1 MTALKM
7 SVLEDDT
14 AVTVAV
20 AGELDIAGRSLL
32 IAGLRA
38 VLGDDPGHLVID
50 VRGLTFVDA
59 AGLGAL
65 VAVRLRA
72 DRQATVLH
80 LAGVPPHMLRVMDLT
95 RTRGHFRTTP

>member
-1 MTALKM
+1 MTVLTM
-7 SVLEDDT
+7 SVLDGNS
-14 AVTVAV
+14 AVTVTV
-20 AGELDIAGRSLL
+20 AGELDIAARPLL

-38 VLGDDPGHLVID
+38 VLGDGPGRLVLD
-50 VRGLTFVDA
+50 VSGLTFVDA

-72 DRQATVLH
+72 DRQTTVLH

-95 RTRGHFRTTP
+95 RTRGHFRITP